1 MVNESDSDK
10 LFITD
15 LLLSH
20 YQIIAETIT
29 DTCNLYN
36 IEVSVV
42 SNAKDYWCRDFMP
55 LQVNKNKFV
64 QFVFDPTYYKSK
76 KYSHLKT
83 DINAL
88 NHSFTGEVF
97 YSNIVLDGGNICFYN
112 DTAIISEKVF
122 RDNSLYT
129 KQTLI
134 NELTNLLEL
143 DKIVF
148 IPTVPYDVTGHADGM
163 VKFINEDTIFLND
176 FSKTCSHSYLK
187 KLHKAL
193 KGFNVV
199 PMTNEFHRN
208 KLKDDATGDY
218 INMIVVKGLVFLSYY
233 GYPSDELAL
242 RTVQAAYPNHKII
255 QIKTNDLAAKGGILH
270 CATWNIYEKENGTP

>member
-1 MVNESDSDK
+1 MVNESDGNK

-15 LLLSH
+15 LLLNH
-20 YQIIAETIT
+20 HPTIAKTIIETCCLH
-29 DTCNLYN
+29 D
-36 IEVSVV
+36 IEVGTI
-42 SNAKDYWCRDFMP
+42 NHANDYWCRDFMP
-55 LQVNKNKFV
+55 LQINKNKFV
-64 QFVFDPTYYKSK
+64 QFVYDPSYYKHK
-76 KYSHLKT
+76 KYRHLKT
-83 DINAL
+83 DIQEL
-88 NHSFTGEVF
+88 NYSLAGEIIF
-97 YSNIVLDGGNICFYN
+97 SHIVLDGGNICSYN

-193 KGFNVV
+193 KDFNVI
-199 PMTNEFHRN
+199 PITNEFHRN

-218 INMIVVKGLVFLSYY
+218 INMIVVKELIFLSSYRF
-233 GYPSDELAL
+233 PTDVLAL
-242 RTVQAAYPNHKII
+242 RTVQAVYPNHKII
-255 QIKTNDLAAKGGILH
+255 QIKTNDLAAKGGVLH
-270 CATWNIYEKENGTP
+270 CATWNLYEKENGMP